1 MSEITEATYNFL
13 DYLDNSDLIKK
24 LTIYKNK
31 VLKNK
36 ELLNEIKEAKHEKD
50 NLILINKRKKIYENN
65 DYKMYMKYYNELSM
79 IILKINKRLKK
90 YTKEIAC
97 HE

>member
-1 MSEITEATYNFL
+1 MIFLGEIMSEITEATYNFL

-50 NLILINKRKKIYENN
+50 NLILINKRNYYKIY
-65 DYKMYMKYYNELSM
+65 
-79 IILKINKRLKK
+79 
-90 YTKEIAC
+90 
-97 HE
+97 